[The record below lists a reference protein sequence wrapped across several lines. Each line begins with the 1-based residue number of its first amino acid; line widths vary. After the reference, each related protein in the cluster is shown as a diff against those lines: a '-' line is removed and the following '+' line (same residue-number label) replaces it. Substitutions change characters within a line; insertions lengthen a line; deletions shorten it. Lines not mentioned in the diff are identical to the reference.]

1 MGDHLTLLI
10 TPGPLPSMPPLP
22 PTPPPTATIN
32 TIWFIMVGTTSKPQY
47 PHRGQLVKPGEELI
61 QGHDQFLR
69 SALGGQAGE
78 ALNVR
83 KQDAVENSGREMGL
97 VALKDSWV
105 PCSPP
110 GSIPSPALPDIVML
124 LDVDLMEHHVF
135 FFCVD
140 VFFHFHGNMLG
151 QHR

>member
-1 MGDHLTLLI
+1 M
-10 TPGPLPSMPPLP
+10 PSA
-22 PTPPPTATIN
+22 PTSPPPTATIN
-32 TIWFIMVGTTSKPQY
+32 TVGATWKPQY
-47 PHRGQLVKPGEELI
+47 PHRSQLVKPGEELI

-83 KQDAVENSGREMGL
+83 KQDAVDGSGRDMDL
-97 VALKDSWV
+97 VVAPEGSLV
-105 PCSPP
+105 PCNPL
-110 GSIPSPALPDIVML
+110 GTVPSHALPDIIML

-140 VFFHFHGNMLG
+140 VFFHLHGNVLG

>member
-1 MGDHLTLLI
+1 M
-10 TPGPLPSMPPLP
+10 
-22 PTPPPTATIN
+22 PPTAT
-32 TIWFIMVGTTSKPQY
+32 TIWFTTVGTTFKPQD
-47 PHRGQLVKPGEELI
+47 PHRGQFVKPGKELI

-83 KQDAVENSGREMGL
+83 KQDAVENSSGREMGL
-97 VALKDSWV
+97 GALKDSLV
-105 PCSPP
+105 PCSSP
-110 GSIPSPALPDIVML
+110 GSIPSPILPDIIML
-124 LDVDLMEHHVF
+124 LDVDFMEHHVF

-140 VFFHFHGNMLG
+140 VFFHLHGNMLG